1 MSPRR
6 LGALLAIPGLAV
18 PPAVNQVEMHPGW
31 RNDELLAYCLAHRV
45 HVTAYSPLG
54 HVGTD
59 GRKAAANG
67 QHGRAAITADAAD
80 AAGAAGA
87 AGCDG
92 DDRGLSA
99 SLLEATEVVQAS
111 RALSLTPA
119 QTLIR
124 WAVARGCSAIP
135 RSSRPERI
143 AENAAA
149 LGQRPTGFGK
159 ISSSVLAGSAET
171 DVPAVDEALRGLD
184 GLPQRR
190 RLRGEALV
198 GRGKKG
204 FASLEELWE

>member
-59 GRKAAANG
+59 ERKAAANG
-67 QHGRAAITADAAD
+67 QHGRAAIAADAAD

>member
-54 HVGTD
+54 HIGTD
-59 GRKAAANG
+59 GRGSAVNG
-67 QHGRAAITADAAD
+67 QHGRSAVTAVAADAAD
-80 AAGAAGA
+80 AAR
-87 AGCDG
+87 CDG

-99 SLLEATEVVQAS
+99 SLLKATEVVQAS

-124 WAVARGCSAIP
+124 WAVARGCSTIP

-149 LGQRPTGFGK
+149 LGRRPECFGK
-159 ISSSVLAGSAET
+159 ISSNFSAGSTGT
-171 DVPAVDEALRGLD
+171 DVPAVDEALSGLD